1 MAGTISRARRR
12 LFETAARRPGGWL
25 GRLVYGS
32 LTRLSSF
39 DRLALDKLQLEA
51 DDRYLEIGPGGGGL
65 LARALEVAASGGAID
80 HSPDMVRLALSRNAA
95 AVEAGRC
102 EIVCG
107 DAQALPW
114 PDDAFTTCACVA
126 TFLFFDRPVAALSE
140 MRRVLAPGGRV
151 VIITPGE
158 DAPAFLKGLHSD
170 GEGVY
175 LYSNETL
182 ADLMRHAGFAEFT
195 VDTEQGRLVAVGR
208 V

>member
-1 MAGTISRARRR
+1 
-12 LFETAARRPGGWL
+12 
-25 GRLVYGS
+25 
-32 LTRLSSF
+32 
-39 DRLALDKLQLEA
+39 
-51 DDRYLEIGPGGGGL
+51 
-65 LARALEVAASGGAID
+65 
-80 HSPDMVRLALSRNAA
+80 MVRLALRRNAA

-175 LYSNETL
+175 LYSTAAFE
-182 ADLMRHAGFAEFT
+182 DLMREAGYEDFM
-195 VDTEQGRLVAVGR
+195 VGMEQGRLVAVGR